1 MEKYKDL
8 VADLQPYQQYLPVLQ
23 EYFTTDIKQMK
34 IRDELIKLLSC
45 KTDEQVAQNMMYT
58 RDILGHTGYTWQFNK
73 KALKQFFDSVIANAQ
88 KQQKWTKKQWIAIA
102 FEMTRMMERQDAQI
116 HQTQEN
122 VARAIEI
129 AGYAA
134 ERGAD
139 KARPTATDTK
149 TRLHDFGAATRKLG
163 HKTAAITTDDIQN
176 LQTILNG
183 RRINDYTD

>member
-8 VADLQPYQQYLPVLQ
+8 VADLQPYKQYLPVLQ
-23 EYFTTDIKQMK
+23 EFFTTDIEQMK

-45 KTDEQVAQNMMYT
+45 ETDEQVAQNIIYT
-58 RDILGHTGYTWQFNK
+58 RDTMCRGGYTWQFNK
-73 KALKQFFDSVIANAQ
+73 DALKQFFDMAIANAQ

-102 FEMTRMMERQDAQI
+102 IEMTRMMERQYAQI
-116 HQTQEN
+116 QQTRAN

-149 TRLHDFGAATRKLG
+149 TRLHDFGDATRKLG
-163 HKTAAITTDDIQN
+163 QKTDEITTADIQK

-183 RRINDYTD
+183 KRRNDYTD